1 MIIIAYIWIFFLI
14 LSTVFIIS
22 AVAIDKNFDES
33 HPIKKW
39 WRANV
44 IDWDPNEKR
53 DKPE

>member
-14 LSTVFIIS
+14 FSSVFI
-22 AVAIDKNFDES
+22 VLGVVIDKNFDES
-33 HPIKKW
+33 HPVKKW